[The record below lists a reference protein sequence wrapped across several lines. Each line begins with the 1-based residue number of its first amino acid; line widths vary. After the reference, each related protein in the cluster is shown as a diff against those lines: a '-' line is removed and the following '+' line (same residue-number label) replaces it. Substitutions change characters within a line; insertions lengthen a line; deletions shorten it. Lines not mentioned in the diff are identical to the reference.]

1 MLITDIEYLLKLIK
15 KADTLQREEVAFIHL
30 VEKKAIEYADTRAKL
45 RDRAQSIVDEVK
57 PYVGETLLF
66 MFLQA
71 CAVDDGIVFLNDI
84 RTQVKDAGVTIDNL
98 EEIEDAYLDVFN
110 LFKKVVRDYT
120 SATKKLDKIEI
131 SIGEIEASFEVMG
144 YVLMDKEIVK
154 LSSTREAIDGLKL
167 GGEVIEAI
175 ASPIV

>member
-57 PYVGETLLF
+57 PYVGEGLISGFLL
-66 MFLQA
+66 A
-71 CAVDDGIVFLNDI
+71 YAVNVGLDFLNDI
-84 RTQVKDAGVTIDNL
+84 KTQVKDAGVTIANL
-98 EEIEDAYLDVFN
+98 DDIEEAYLDM
-110 LFKKVVRDYT
+110 LKIFKKVVRDYT

-131 SIGEIEASFEVMG
+131 SIGEVEAAFEVMG